1 MDSFRTVIIWVV
13 SLSVKWQRFAWL
25 HLLGFFFL
33 VCGMFIYNQIIIE
46 PFVRYLMDKFS
57 KKSDEP
63 PAEMP
68 GDEKPANREE

>member
-46 PFVRYLMDKFS
+46 PSVRYLMDKCS
-57 KKSDEP
+57 KKSDA

-68 GDEKPANREE
+68 ADEKLDSRKE

>member
-13 SLSVKWQRFAWL
+13 SLSVGWQRFAWL

-46 PFVRYLMDKFS
+46 PSVRYLMDKCDS
-57 KKSDEP
+57 KKPNVS
-63 PAEMP
+63 AEMP
-68 GDEKPANREE
+68 AEGKPANRQE

>member
-13 SLSVKWQRFAWL
+13 SLSVRWQRFAWL

-46 PFVRYLMDKFS
+46 PSVRYLMEKCS
-57 KKSDEP
+57 KKPNES
-63 PAEMP
+63 AEMP
-68 GDEKPANREE
+68 ADEKPANRKE